1 MNTPVK
7 FETAKLLFEKEFVS
21 YNQALRLKELGFDE
35 PCFAYYNKKQ
45 LFSFTQVCNE
55 PIKGHYIKMSN
66 RLCTPTFSQAFRWF
80 REKHQISPS
89 IHCMSEQGNSWRYH
103 IPNEGGENNF
113 STYEEAELACLD
125 KLIEIVESKSE

>member
-1 MNTPVK
+1 M
-7 FETAKLLFEKEFVS
+7 EKEFVS

-55 PIKGHYIKMSN
+55 PIKGYYIKMSN

-80 REKHQISPS
+80 REKGYDVKVQKEYAGLYFGFYFTGVAWI
-89 IHCMSEQGNSWRYH
+89 IIGNGS
-103 IPNEGGENNF
+103 
-113 STYEEAELACLD
+113 YEEAESACLD
-125 KLIEIVESKSE
+125 KLLEIVQ